1 MQFWQLVCAS
11 LLCLSVASCKKEP
24 TIAPITNPAAPPI
37 APAAPPTA
45 PPKASTDTV
54 EIDVPAPKSGAA
66 TPAEKST
73 GLANLQLKIGSTEK
87 AIAAGKLAEAKTEF
101 AAVET
106 AWKTME
112 SGVLSKSP
120 DRYKAIIASEI
131 KSVAS
136 GIDSKQGKDTLL
148 ASLGRISQNIDILR
162 K

>member
-11 LLCLSVASCKKEP
+11 LLILSVASCKKEA
-24 TIAPITNPAAPPI
+24 TI
-37 APAAPPTA
+37 APPTA
-45 PPKASTDTV
+45 STPPV
-54 EIDVPAPKSGAA
+54 EIEVPAPTASNSSVEIEVPAPKSG
-66 TPAEKST
+66 TIGTAEKST
-73 GLANLQLKIGSTEK
+73 SLTDLQMKIGSTEK
-87 AIAAGKLAEAKTEF
+87 AIAAGKLTDAKTEF

-120 DRYKAIIASEI
+120 DRYKAIISSEL

-136 GIDSKQGKDTLL
+136 GIDSKQGKDALL
-148 ASLGRISQNIDILR
+148 ASLGKISQNIDILR